1 MTDLNI
7 LRLTPNSGLYI
18 IQNKINNKFYI
29 GSSKN
34 VKEAFKYHKRLSTWK
49 NHPNH
54 PLYQDMLTFGIEN
67 FDFRMYKESEPK
79 DFKNKKIEAITFL
92 KPEYNVRSVRGVD
105 IEKQKAAQ
113 LRYRQSEKGK
123 AASKRASEK
132 YRKTAKGK
140 AAQSRASLKY
150 RENLKLRKA
159 QYKEYEKQY
168 DQLCNGNLDNFN
180 INTNTD
186 KTLEIGIIKRSRRE
200 VIPQPVA
207 KVKRM

>member
-1 MTDLNI
+1 MAPLNI

-54 PLYQDMLTFGIEN
+54 PLYKDMLAFGIEN

-79 DFKNKKIEAITFL
+79 DFKQRKIDAIIFL
-92 KPEYNVRSVRGVD
+92 KPEYNVRSVRGID

-123 AASKRASEK
+123 A
-132 YRKTAKGK
+132 T
-140 AAQSRASLKY
+140 QLRASLKY

-168 DQLCNGNLDNFN
+168 DQLCKYGYNDNEQTILSLVGLSTTSLSSVRQTREYTNN
-180 INTNTD
+180 I
-186 KTLEIGIIKRSRRE
+186 ES
-200 VIPQPVA
+200 P
-207 KVKRM
+207 VKRVLVAE